1 MAAKPDRSRLSVEQE
16 NAIDLLI
23 QGKTDRE
30 TAEAVGVTRQTVCE
44 WRLKNTLFR
53 EALNL
58 RRRELWDGQ
67 TERLRGLVSK
77 AVDVLEG
84 GLEAEDPRLQQSAA
98 VHILK
103 AVSLYGTPREPQTGF
118 LASMPED

>member
-1 MAAKPDRSRLSVEQE
+1 MAAKPDRSLDEEVYRVLLS
-16 NAIDLLI
+16 DR
-23 QGKTDRE
+23 KYRE

-44 WRLKNTLFR
+44 WRLRDVEFR

-84 GLEAEDPRLQQSAA
+84 GLQAEDPRLQQSAA